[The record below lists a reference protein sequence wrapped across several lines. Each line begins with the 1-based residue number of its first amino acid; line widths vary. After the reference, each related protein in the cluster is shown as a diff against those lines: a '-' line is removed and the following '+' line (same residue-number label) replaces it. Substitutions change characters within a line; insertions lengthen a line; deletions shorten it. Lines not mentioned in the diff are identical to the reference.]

1 MSVMFSYYTI
11 YVFLSCECSR
21 IIPPIVIAFMRDT
34 STTCKPSLCLSING
48 VNIHRSLLYMI
59 TEPSSLMSPWHFAE
73 ISEARLGQPVVLLP
87 GAFVNLLRRSEMW
100 TCELPSECVGMSNL
114 DARRLI
120 DGRTSIIEDFHFNIE
135 NREYY
140 LHSN

>member
-1 MSVMFSYYTI
+1 
-11 YVFLSCECSR
+11 
-21 IIPPIVIAFMRDT
+21 
-34 STTCKPSLCLSING
+34 
-48 VNIHRSLLYMI
+48 
-59 TEPSSLMSPWHFAE
+59 MSPWHFAE

-100 TCELPSECVGMSNL
+100 TCELPGECVGMSNL